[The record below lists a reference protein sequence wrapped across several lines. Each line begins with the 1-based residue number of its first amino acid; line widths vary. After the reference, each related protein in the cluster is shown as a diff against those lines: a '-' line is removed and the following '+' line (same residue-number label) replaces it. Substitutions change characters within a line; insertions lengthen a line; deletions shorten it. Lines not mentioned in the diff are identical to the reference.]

1 MSAWQL
7 ISDQVPKQQRR
18 DAWRGALDRLSLPLD
33 RLPEDENFRA
43 QLYCLR
49 SPLGI
54 DFARISSS
62 PQSISGRV
70 ARQIDAVWLIL
81 PIEGSA
87 ELSHPGGRIRVAPRD
102 IVYGQTGTPATLTFD
117 TPFEMLYALIPK
129 AAVNPR
135 LITPLS
141 FGIIQLPGRSGIGYV
156 LSGMLTALAETFRT
170 LTEEELRP
178 VDLALS
184 EFLITAF
191 ADDPRVHKS
200 RGAAG
205 VRSMVLHRVCTII
218 ETRLSNPNLTL
229 KDVAR
234 EYGISARYLQKLFE
248 EAGQTFS
255 RYVRNRR
262 LERSRADLINPTF
275 AHLGVSQICFRWGFN
290 EAAHFSR
297 VFRKRYGTTARAY
310 RRSALVLHCEG
321 EGAPNRRHEDVFESA
336 LECASSTGLRL

>member
-18 DAWRGALDRLSLPLD
+18 DAWRSALDRLNLPLD

-49 SPLGI
+49 SPLGV
-54 DFARISSS
+54 DFARITSS

-70 ARQIDAVWLIL
+70 SKQIDAVWLIL
-81 PIEGSA
+81 LIDGTA
-87 ELSHPGGRIRVAPRD
+87 ELSHPGGTIQVAPRD
-102 IVYGQTGTPATLTFD
+102 IIYGQTGTPATLTFD
-117 TPFEMLYALIPK
+117 TPFELLYALIPK
-129 AAVNPR
+129 AVVNPR

-141 FGIIQLPGRSGIGYV
+141 FGIIHLPGRSGIGYV
-156 LSGMLTALAETFRT
+156 LSGMLKALAETFRT

-184 EFLITAF
+184 EFLITAL
-191 ADDPRVHKS
+191 ADDPLVHKS

-205 VRSMVLHRVCTII
+205 VRSMVLHRVCAII

-229 KDVAR
+229 KDVAH

-310 RRSALVLHCEG
+310 RRSALMVAYADNAQREAKSDPG
-321 EGAPNRRHEDVFESA
+321 FAI
-336 LECASSTGLRL
+336 ASDCNAGCGLR